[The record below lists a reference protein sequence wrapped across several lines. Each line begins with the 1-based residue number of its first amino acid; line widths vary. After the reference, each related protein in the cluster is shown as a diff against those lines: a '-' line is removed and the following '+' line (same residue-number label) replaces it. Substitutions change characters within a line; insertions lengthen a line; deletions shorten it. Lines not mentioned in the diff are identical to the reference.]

1 MTEFVMTHHDDEF
14 QPFLGTAGAIAP
26 APVEPEL
33 QIGVGALLGRL
44 SAADAA

>member
-1 MTEFVMTHHDDEF
+1 MTEFANETEPQF
-14 QPFLGTAGAIAP
+14 TPGTEGAVAP
-26 APVEPEL
+26 APVQAEL